1 MDLTFKSVQETF
13 SGLKAKFQAGGI
25 SRQEFIDEMKKLR
38 LKDDTGRFWMIGAQS
53 GKWYFFDGRD
63 WVQAE
68 PPTQKDQK
76 TICVYCGFENKIETE
91 VCARCGGTFGEEK
104 TACPTCGGPLQPPFF
119 VCPQCAKSPGEVEV
133 EKSLATAGTAEGER
147 AESVLRSVHPLSFL
161 FFGGLFGAL
170 AGLGLGVM
178 TGAMGLF
185 SGMLGFLPAAL
196 TDLQGKLLG
205 AVIFGLL
212 GGLFGF
218 VALAAA
224 GYLKALIINFILSLI
239 GGVRFTTTGRFKMTV
254 RTPAAVPQDEAP
266 PPSDEPGVS

>member
-1 MDLTFKSVQETF
+1 MDLTFKSVEETF
-13 SGLKAKFQAGGI
+13 NGLKAKFQAGGI

-38 LKDDTGRFWMIGAQS
+38 LKDESGRFWMIGAQS
-53 GKWYFFDGRD
+53 GKWYFFDGKD

-104 TACPTCGGPLQPPFF
+104 NVCPTCGGVLQPPFF
-119 VCPQCAKSPGEVEV
+119 VCPQCAKSPGEIEV
-133 EKSLATAGTAEGER
+133 ERSLATAGTAGGEK
-147 AESVLRSVHPLSFL
+147 AETVLRSVHPLSFL
-161 FFGGLFGAL
+161 FLGGLLGAL

-185 SGMLGFLPAAL
+185 SGGLDFLPAAL
-196 TDLQGKLLG
+196 TELQGKLLG

-212 GGLFGF
+212 GGIFGF
-218 VALAAA
+218 VVLAAA
-224 GYLKALIINFILSLI
+224 GYFKALIINFILSLI
-239 GGVRFTTTGRFKMTV
+239 GGVKFTTTGRPSFA
-254 RTPAAVPQDEAP
+254 RTSAAAPQEVEKALSDEAGL
-266 PPSDEPGVS
+266 S